1 MLTKNNRP
9 VSDHIFRALSS
20 IIEIHIYRLY
30 TSVYLRSELMQL
42 RTIAADW
49 LNGLEPND
57 PALSGQKDGRPD
69 DKVNLTPL
77 DGVNPDERE
86 TKGG

>member
-1 MLTKNNRP
+1 
-9 VSDHIFRALSS
+9 
-20 IIEIHIYRLY
+20 
-30 TSVYLRSELMQL
+30 MQL

-69 DKVNLTPL
+69 DKVILTSL
-77 DGVNPDERE
+77 DGVIPDERE